1 MAECLHSLIELMR
14 EGEAGQG
21 ELSAPGLLQ
30 RDPHVFHE
38 VVHEKPG
45 IEIPV
50 YYSRG
55 EIVQRPACRGAAT
68 NRLQHAWYIEL
79 GSISVEQAFTHSDH
93 GAGDDDLVA
102 QLGMLACAGAALVDD
117 LFSQTLEQRHD
128 SLHGVG
134 RSPDHDGEGG
144 VARADVPAG
153 DRRIEGVG
161 LTGLRRFRDVAGE
174 GRFRRGHI
182 DHDHAGSQS
191 RQHAIV
197 SEIDFPHI
205 LGEADHRE
213 EHIRPLGHGVRGVG
227 PGGALGQ
234 DRCGLPDAWFGD

>member
-68 NRLQHAWYIEL
+68 NRLQHAWYIKR
-79 GSISVEQAFTHSDH
+79 V
-93 GAGDDDLVA
+93 
-102 QLGMLACAGAALVDD
+102 
-117 LFSQTLEQRHD
+117 
-128 SLHGVG
+128 
-134 RSPDHDGEGG
+134 
-144 VARADVPAG
+144 
-153 DRRIEGVG
+153 
-161 LTGLRRFRDVAGE
+161 
-174 GRFRRGHI
+174 
-182 DHDHAGSQS
+182 
-191 RQHAIV
+191 
-197 SEIDFPHI
+197 
-205 LGEADHRE
+205 
-213 EHIRPLGHGVRGVG
+213 
-227 PGGALGQ
+227 
-234 DRCGLPDAWFGD
+234 